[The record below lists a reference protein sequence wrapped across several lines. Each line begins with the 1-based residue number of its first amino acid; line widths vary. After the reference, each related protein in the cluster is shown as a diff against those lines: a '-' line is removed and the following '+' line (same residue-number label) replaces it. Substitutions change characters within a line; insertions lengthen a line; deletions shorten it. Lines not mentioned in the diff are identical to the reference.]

1 MMEVAMRSALPLVLA
16 LAAVPA
22 KAAPDDA
29 HVRLLRQAA
38 VAWFDVEAGGVAL
51 LVSPHLLDDPEHP
64 TDAARADVA
73 ARAGLAVASPL
84 TAADRARVDALLA
97 ELPAALERFL
107 ERATLAP
114 GTYSYADRMP
124 SDPSQPRAERAE
136 PETLAFT
143 AAHAKLLKALRWN
156 GLFSNFKR
164 PYGDM
169 TYYAIDMAAELG
181 EPMRQDAKGRPLFTP
196 AEEARYDRLHQE
208 MRPALQVFLENATLP

>member
-1 MMEVAMRSALPLVLA
+1 MRSALPLVLA

-22 KAAPDDA
+22 AAAPDDP

-38 VAWFDVEAGGVAL
+38 VAWLDVEAGGVAV
-51 LVSPHLLDDPEHP
+51 LVSPRLLDDPEHP
-64 TDAARADVA
+64 TDAARADIA
-73 ARAGLAVASPL
+73 ARAGLTVASPL

-97 ELPAALERFL
+97 ELPAALGRFL
-107 ERATLAP
+107 EHATLAP
-114 GTYSYADRMP
+114 GTYRYADRMP

-136 PETLAFT
+136 PEELAFT
-143 AAHAKLLKALRWN
+143 AEHAKLLRALRWN

-169 TYYAIDMAAELG
+169 TYYAIDMAAVLG
-181 EPMRQDAKGRPLFTP
+181 ELFTP
-196 AEEARYDRLHQE
+196 AEEGRYDRLHRE

>member
-1 MMEVAMRSALPLVLA
+1 MRSLLPLVLVSIA
-16 LAAVPA
+16 LPAA
-22 KAAPDDA
+22 AAPA
-29 HVRLLRQAA
+29 ETPALRLLRQAA

-51 LVSPHLLDDPEHP
+51 LVSPRLLDDPAHP

-73 ARAGLAVASPL
+73 ARAGLTIASPP

-107 ERATLAP
+107 ERASLAP
-114 GTYSYADRMP
+114 GTYRVEDRMP

-136 PETLAFT
+136 PEELAFT
-143 AAHAKLLKALRWN
+143 AEHAKLLKALRWD

-169 TYYAIDMAAELG
+169 TYHAIDMAAVLG
-181 EPMRQDAKGRPLFTP
+181 ETARQDAKGRPLFTQ
-196 AEEARYDRLHQE
+196 AEEARYDRLHRE
-208 MRPALQVFLENATLP
+208 MRPALQVFLENARLP